1 MPTWREWQDSPWGRL
16 RYAVAEA
23 NLARHLPPTPL
34 RVLDLAGGDGADA
47 IRLAARGHH
56 VTIVDHSPDM
66 LTAART
72 RADEAALTT
81 RITCVESDI
90 HALPP
95 SEHDVVLCH
104 NVLPYVDEPRATL
117 AAALTHLRPGGVLSV
132 MAVNRHSAPL
142 VAAIRHLDPEAALA
156 ALDEPRARTEL
167 FDRHITLH
175 TAEEITETLTA
186 LGCPPR
192 PTTASAPPTTTSP
205 TTPRSPTPPSSR
217 PSNAWNWPS
226 PTGTRTS
233 TPPASSTWSPPSPTA
248 DPAEFRSA
256 VLLGRVNVYSCR

>member
-186 LGCPPR
+186 LGCPPPSHYGIR
-192 PTTASAPPTTTSP
+192 TTNDYITDNAKKSDPTFFAALERLELALADRHPYKHTARLFHLVTTKSH
-205 TTPRSPTPPSSR
+205 R
-217 PSNAWNWPS
+217 
-226 PTGTRTS
+226 
-233 TPPASSTWSPPSPTA
+233 
-248 DPAEFRSA
+248 
-256 VLLGRVNVYSCR
+256 